1 MHRFEIARGKLLE
14 GRRVLDMVGVDS
26 LVSAESECTSIVIYL
41 FRHVF
46 DMIST
51 FVLSVR
57 HDFDMISTLAFSVRH
72 DFDRIS
78 TQPNHVLNCMQIF

>member
-26 LVSAESECTSIVIYL
+26 LVSAESECTSIVIDL
-41 FRHVF
+41 FRHDF

-51 FVLSVR
+51 LLFSVR
-57 HDFDMISTLAFSVRH
+57 HDFDMIST
-72 DFDRIS
+72 
-78 TQPNHVLNCMQIF
+78 QPRHVLNRMQLF